1 MPPVAAAALTPWQ
14 PPTPWVK
21 VSLLF
26 ALQVTV
32 LAVTLI
38 LGQALSRK
46 RCQWL
51 GEAGVALLLG
61 AAIGAALVATHSQGT
76 FTAFTHFN
84 KEFFFLAVLPPII
97 FEAGLSMDVE
107 GFFRNIGAPRRRQ
120 HCLDAPTHPSR
131 CRAAGWAA
139 ASGSDRRAAPH

>member
-1 MPPVAAAALTPWQ
+1 M
-14 PPTPWVK
+14 
-21 VSLLF
+21 
-26 ALQVTV
+26 

-38 LGQALSRK
+38 MGQALSRK
-46 RCQWL
+46 RCQCL

-61 AAIGAALVATHSQGT
+61 AAVGAALVATRSQGT

-107 GFFRNIGAPRRRQ
+107 GFFRNSGAPWPRQ
-120 HCLDAPTHPSR
+120 RCLPACLPACMPACMHAPFTLQGRGRGVGSSTLGDRH
-131 CRAAGWAA
+131 AAPDCCCAQA
-139 ASGSDRRAAPH
+139 ASRASPFSAP